1 MDFKYP
7 QTWWNLKSL
16 PVVLYFSL
24 WAKPSSDCI
33 FDGEGM
39 IGPFDHQIDLA
50 HVQKATIAP
59 HEDIVVAESEDE
71 SASSGVAEDSDNS
84 WDGEGEEGDDDWS
97 EGFDH
102 LVEVEAGGGL
112 APKDVNAVAEE
123 LVTSDGDE
131 SGAAI
136 DGLGLDLGESWE
148 ERVDGFI
155 CARVLLVGFNEM
167 TKLSL
172 VFVGWMK
179 FYWLELMYI
188 QWYIDMCDV
197 TVM

>member
-16 PVVLYFSL
+16 PIVLYFSL

-33 FDGEGM
+33 FDGEGK
-39 IGPFDHQIDLA
+39 IGSSDRQINLA

-59 HEDIVVAESEDE
+59 HEDVVVAESEDK
-71 SASSGVAEDSDNS
+71 SASSGVVGDSSNS

-112 APKDVNAVAEE
+112 ALRDVDVVAEE
-123 LVTSDGDE
+123 LVASDGDE
-131 SGAAI
+131 NGAAI
-136 DGLGLDLGESWE
+136 DGLGVDLGESGE
-148 ERVDGFI
+148 ERVDEVW
-155 CARVLLVGFNEM
+155 AETVLVIVANE
-167 TKLSL
+167 
-172 VFVGWMK
+172 
-179 FYWLELMYI
+179 
-188 QWYIDMCDV
+188 C
-197 TVM
+197 